1 MNDYMAAYH
10 DAVLLI
16 GQVMR
21 KIISKNESEVEEMEF
36 MNVNYFRNTSF
47 NGKREGAQ
55 VADLR
60 PGSKLTCV
68 YSTASNSLRQDEN
81 TVIR

>member
-21 KIISKNESEVEEMEF
+21 KVIQRNAAEDKEMEF
-36 MNVNYFRNTSF
+36 MNVNHFRNTSF
-47 NGKREGAQ
+47 SGKKGREP
-55 VADLR
+55 R
-60 PGSKLTCV
+60 PG
-68 YSTASNSLRQDEN
+68 RWER
-81 TVIR
+81 TVCLLCG

>member
-47 NGKREGAQ
+47 NGKREEAH
-55 VADLR
+55 VVDLR
-60 PGSKLTCV
+60 PGSFV
-68 YSTASNSLRQDEN
+68 YFLNQRPPTASDKMEIL
-81 TVIR
+81 